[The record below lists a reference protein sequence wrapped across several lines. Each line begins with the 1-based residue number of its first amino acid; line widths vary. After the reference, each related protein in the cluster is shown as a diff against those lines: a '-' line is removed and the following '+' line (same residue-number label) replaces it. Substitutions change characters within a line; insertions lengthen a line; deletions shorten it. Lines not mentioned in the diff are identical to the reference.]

1 MLTDDGATAG
11 KGVNRVAKM
20 LGVLVLVFA
29 VGAIGGFVGRML
41 WPEPR

>member
-1 MLTDDGATAG
+1 MLADDGATAG
-11 KGVNRVAKM
+11 KGVIGVVKM
-20 LGVLVLVFA
+20 VGLLALVFT